1 MPISGLV
8 LTLADPSDAARLAR
22 DLLGQEP
29 RLEFG
34 ELHGNHLPLALETE
48 TAAESRDVHD
58 WLLGRPGVLGVD
70 VVFVS
75 VEDPPPTSA
84 GP

>member
-8 LTLADPSDAARLAR
+8 LTLADPNDADRLAR
-22 DLLGQEP
+22 DLQCQER

-34 ELHGNHLPLALETE
+34 ELQGNHLPAVLDTE
-48 TAAESRDVHD
+48 TAHQSREVHD
-58 WLLGRPGVLGVD
+58 WLLEQPGILGVD

-75 VEDPPPTSA
+75 VDEPPP
-84 GP
+84 P

>member
-8 LTLADPSDAARLAR
+8 LTLADPAAAARLAS
-22 DLLGQEP
+22 DLQEREP

-34 ELHGNHLPLALETE
+34 ELQGNHLPLVLET
-48 TAAESRDVHD
+48 ASAHDSRQVHD
-58 WLLGRPGVLGVD
+58 WLLEQPGVLGVD

-75 VEDPPPTSA
+75 ADQDRDP
-84 GP
+84 